1 MLLYFVL
8 LLQDCYAGC
17 LEIPHGYE
25 GQLAS
30 SYKDTSGMGW
40 GLHWLE
46 VVSGGDAMPIMR
58 SLPVGEH
65 VVFSLHFSLCWF
77 LVFRVHVLHLLL
89 KFIPTYFTLFDAS
102 VNSIFFLNFISGL
115 FIASYREIQ
124 LVFTLILYP
133 CKLAEFI
140 SCDNF

>member
-8 LLQDCYAGC
+8 LLQDCCAGC

-25 GQLAS
+25 GRLAS
-30 SYKDTSGMGW
+30 PYKDTRGW
-40 GLHWLE
+40 GGGCTGWRWW
-46 VVSGGDAMPIMR
+46 VMGDAMLTMR

-77 LVFRVHVLHLLL
+77 SVFRVHVLHLLL

-102 VNSIFFLNFISGL
+102 VNSIFFF
-115 FIASYREIQ
+115 
-124 LVFTLILYP
+124 
-133 CKLAEFI
+133 
-140 SCDNF
+140 